1 MKLSVHEMMLGEQ
14 PIGEKF
20 AIVKECGFD
29 GIDLRGDLM
38 AGRIDDVKR
47 LIAKTGV
54 TVPNLYGRI
63 TTPLVARTE
72 RQRAEAMELVRD
84 RLASAQAIGA
94 TNVIVVPIFG
104 QPQIAVDRG
113 AGVEEVE
120 EAVLLAQLAE
130 LEEVARE
137 AEVRIVIEP
146 LNRDETHLFWSPA
159 KTAAFVRLLKS
170 PWVGTMVDTYHM
182 DREGQNPLA
191 EIDAVGDKLDLV
203 HLSDRNRRLPGD
215 GGIDFGPII
224 HRLQR
229 TGYDSFLGFECTGPF
244 TPEQLTKSVEYVR
257 SLSQSSR
264 GAGAR

>member
-14 PIGEKF
+14 PIAEKF

-38 AGRIDDVKR
+38 AGRIDEVTQ
-47 LIAKTGV
+47 LIAETGV
-54 TVPNLYGRI
+54 TVPNIYGRI

-84 RLASAQAIGA
+84 RLAGAQAVGA
-94 TNVIVVPIFG
+94 ANVIVVPIFG
-104 QPQIAVDRG
+104 PPQIAVDRG

-130 LEEVARE
+130 LEDVARE
-137 AEVRIVIEP
+137 AETRIVIEP

-159 KTAAFVRLLKS
+159 KAAAFVRLLKS
-170 PWVGTMVDTYHM
+170 LWVGTMIDTYHM
-182 DREGQNPLA
+182 DREGQNALA

-203 HLSDRNRRLPGD
+203 HLSDRNRRLPGE
-215 GGIDFGPII
+215 GGIDFGPIVQ
-224 HRLQR
+224 HLQKV
-229 TGYDSFLGFECTGPF
+229 GYNGWLGFECTGPF
-244 TPEQLTKSVEYVR
+244 IPEQLTRSVGYVR
-257 SLSQSSR
+257 SLEHSER
-264 GAGAR
+264 R